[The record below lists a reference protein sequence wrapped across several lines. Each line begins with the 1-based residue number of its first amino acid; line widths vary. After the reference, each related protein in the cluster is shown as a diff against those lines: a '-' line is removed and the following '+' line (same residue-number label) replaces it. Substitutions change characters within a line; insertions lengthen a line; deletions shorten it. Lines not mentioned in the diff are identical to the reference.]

1 MKLHPRKR
9 SIFCVRFVSLSRVI
23 LLMKIPTHTHT
34 QTYSDGFRVD
44 HGGIFVFNELFPKH
58 VHAYFPYHFV
68 SIPFYLMTTVRKSR
82 AIVFGL
88 LYQAHFPLRNV
99 AKLNE
104 TLLQNFSH
112 SLSLS
117 LLLTHNLL
125 TQCEY
130 ESGATE
136 TKDMRNGVLESNGS
150 ESKWKSFPAKKRGF
164 SLEHC
169 SVVQNTKTGQHFV

>member
-1 MKLHPRKR
+1 MCE
-9 SIFCVRFVSLSRVI
+9 ICVSQQSNLIDEDSHS
-23 LLMKIPTHTHT
+23 HTHI

-88 LYQAHFPLRNV
+88 LYQAHFPLQNV

-112 SLSLS
+112 SLSYS
-117 LLLTHNLL
+117 LTTCL
-125 TQCEY
+125 
-130 ESGATE
+130 
-136 TKDMRNGVLESNGS
+136 RNVNTSLVQQ
-150 ESKWKSFPAKKRGF
+150 KRRI
-164 SLEHC
+164 
-169 SVVQNTKTGQHFV
+169 